1 IVRSPSTVVAF
12 PPASSTIIPSGDKS
26 HGFDTQSTAHSTA
39 PSATSMCCQKPPIDR
54 LFFAASANLRIRSRA
69 SRFLLGPV
77 PVVKTIASKSRV
89 IRKPGSRRSF
99 RQAPSP
105 RYANHRVPFPNAG
118 ALTIP
123 ATISPFSS
131 MPISV
136 PNVGMPRVNSS
147 VPSIGSIIIR
157 ARAFVAGPLGASLLV
172 SRSEEHTSELQS
184 LTNLVCRLL
193 LEKKKQ
199 HRHTHYTATHR

>member
-1 IVRSPSTVVAF
+1 SAAVRLVKPL
-12 PPASSTIIPSGDKS
+12 P
-26 HGFDTQSTAHSTA
+26 
-39 PSATSMCCQKPPIDR
+39 QK
-54 LFFAASANLRIRSRA
+54 
-69 SRFLLGPV
+69 SRFIGEP
-77 PVVKTIASKSRV
+77 S
-89 IRKPGSRRSF
+89 SRRSL
-99 RQAPSP
+99 RHAPSP
-105 RYANHRVPFPNAG
+105 RYANHRVPLPNAG

-147 VPSIGSIIIR
+147 VPSMGSIIMR